1 MYVFD
6 RCGYDIDTLWAA
18 ELAHS
23 PFAAPPLIA
32 DVDGNSRYEVIAAP
46 FSESFTVLQGH
57 NGQILH
63 HSSWPAVN
71 LDNSVHASPIQVS
84 YENY

>member
-6 RCGYDIDTLWAA
+6 RCGYDLDTLWTA

-32 DVDGNSRYEVIAAP
+32 DVDGNSRCEVVAAP

-57 NGQILH
+57 NGQILR

-84 YENY
+84 H